1 MLVFLI
7 GYMGSGKSTL
17 GKSLARK
24 LMMEFCDMDALIEK
38 QEQCSTSEIFATKG
52 ENYFRECETEYL
64 KNLSSD
70 QNFVVATGGG
80 APCFNGN
87 MDIMNQ
93 KGETVYLDIK
103 PGILTS
109 RLKFGKAKRPL
120 IASKTDEELLEFVE
134 GALEHRNEFYRKAK
148 YIIKGDNIK
157 VDDIINA
164 LKE

>member
-1 MLVFLI
+1 MLIFLV

-38 QEQCSTSEIFATKG
+38 QEMCSTSEIFADKG
-52 ENYFRECETEYL
+52 EEYFRSLETQCL
-64 KNLSSD
+64 KNMSNE
-70 QNFVVATGGG
+70 QNLVVATGGG
-80 APCFNGN
+80 APCFNEN

-93 KGETVYLDIK
+93 KGDTVYLDIK

-109 RLKFGKAKRPL
+109 RLKMGKAKRPL

-134 GALEHRNEFYRKAK
+134 QALEYRNNFYRKAK

-157 VDDIINA
+157 VDDIIKA
-164 LKE
+164 LKD